1 MNRQRAVYGC
11 AALTL
16 LVTEVLIAL
25 FVHDR
30 FVRPFGGD
38 VLVTVLLCCL
48 VRMILPEQKRTPARM
63 VPFLVFLFA
72 LCVEL
77 LQGINLVSLLGL
89 SELSF
94 FRVLIGTTFSYADI
108 LCYACG
114 CALFAAAESGIRYLT
129 NKK

>member
-48 VRMILPEQKRTPARM
+48 VRMILPEQKRMPARM